1 MRVHVLYTDSSGT
14 YRVRAD
20 IRENNRTVHIIDLV
34 DNDYG
39 SEAEWDDFTDEEQA
53 NIHALLLEEYDA
65 ITREPSDSTGD
76 YADGED
82 EEDGNDPPS
91 DY

>member
-1 MRVHVLYTDSSGT
+1 MRVEVLYSDSSGN

-20 IRENNRTVHIIDLV
+20 IRENNRTVHILDII

-39 SEAEWDDFTDEEQA
+39 SEADWDDFTDDEKGEIQ
-53 NIHALLLEEYDA
+53 NLLMEEYDTLA
-65 ITREPSDSTGD
+65 AEPAEPEPDEGYD
-76 YADGED
+76 ED
-82 EEDGNDPPS
+82 EDSGDPPY

>member
-1 MRVHVLYTDSSGT
+1 MRVQTLYTDSSGS

-20 IRENNRTVHIIDLV
+20 IRENNRTVHIIDIV

-39 SEAEWDDFTDEEQA
+39 SEADWDDFTDDEQA
-53 NIHALLLEEYDA
+53 TIHNLLLEEYDA
-65 ITREPSDSTGD
+65 DTRDEPADV
-76 YADGED
+76 ADGED
-82 EEDGNDPPS
+82 EEGDELPS

>member
-1 MRVHVLYTDSSGT
+1 MRVQALYTDSSGT

-20 IRENNRTVHIIDLV
+20 IRENNRTVHIIDIV

-39 SEAEWDDFTDEEQA
+39 SEADWDDFTEEEQA
-53 NIHALLLEEYDA
+53 SIHNLLLEEYDA
-65 ITREPSDSTGD
+65 ESRDDQSETE
-76 YADGED
+76 DGED
-82 EEDGNDPPS
+82 EEADPPA

>member
-1 MRVHVLYTDSSGT
+1 MRVSTLYTDSSGT
-14 YRVRAD
+14 YQVHAN
-20 IRENNRTVHIIDLV
+20 IRENNRTVQIIEII

-39 SEAEWDDFTDEEQA
+39 SEAEWDDFSDEEQA

-65 ITREPSDSTGD
+65 ESREEPSDAD
-76 YADGED
+76 ADDGED
-82 EEDGNDPPS
+82 EELDPPA

>member
-1 MRVHVLYTDSSGT
+1 MRVQVLYTDSSGT

-20 IRENNRTVHIIDLV
+20 IRENNRTVHIIDIV

-39 SEAEWDDFTDEEQA
+39 SEADWDDFTEEEQA
-53 NIHALLLEEYDA
+53 SIHNLLLEEYDSES
-65 ITREPSDSTGD
+65 RDEVPDSDAS
-76 YADGED
+76 ED
-82 EEDGNDPPS
+82 EEELDPPA

>member
-1 MRVHVLYTDSSGT
+1 MRIETLYTDSSGT

-20 IRENNRTVHIIDLV
+20 IRENNRAVHILDIV

-39 SEAEWDDFTDEEQA
+39 SEADWDDFTDDEKSEIQ
-53 NIHALLLEEYDA
+53 NLLMEEYDA
-65 ITREPSDSTGD
+65 LAAEPAEPDSNLE
-76 YADGED
+76 DGED
-82 EEDGNDPPS
+82 EEDPPS